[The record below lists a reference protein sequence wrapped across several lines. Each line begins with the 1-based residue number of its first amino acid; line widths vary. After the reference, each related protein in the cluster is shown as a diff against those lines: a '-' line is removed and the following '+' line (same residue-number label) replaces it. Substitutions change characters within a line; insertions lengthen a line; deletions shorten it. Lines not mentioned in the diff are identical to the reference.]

1 MHLRHTLKRY
11 ALPVATGVVAVA
23 RLSNVTAAPV
33 NMPATEAPPI
43 EVQSTSTLSAS
54 VADVVYEACKVVP
67 WLLIFHRKPA
77 CMCMVSRVREN
88 NKRKSERGVCCVAL
102 TQSASHL
109 WHDVSHTDTSIRL
122 FVHTNRVAGHV
133 AALARA
139 RAATC

>member
-77 CMCMVSRVREN
+77 CMCMVWSAEREQLQEKETVRET
-88 NKRKSERGVCCVAL
+88 CV
-102 TQSASHL
+102 
-109 WHDVSHTDTSIRL
+109 V
-122 FVHTNRVAGHV
+122 
-133 AALARA
+133 
-139 RAATC
+139 